1 MGSEGQALSRE
12 AAASAL
18 AWWVDAGVDTL
29 VDDAPRDWL
38 APPVRTEIA
47 EEPPAFTLPPQRRE
61 PAKAPA
67 APAAVD
73 VPDLSGVTT
82 LDALRAAAEAIRA
95 KPIFADG
102 DPASGVMIIG
112 QDAAPDDDATGRPFS
127 GPSGAL
133 LDRMLKA
140 IGRDR
145 TSVYL
150 TNLHLWRSVS
160 RTVPTVDPAI
170 GAAILRRHVELVRP
184 KALLLMG
191 HAPVEGLLGRGE
203 PITKRR
209 GRWAELDLAGGPY
222 PALPT
227 LNPAYLLRRPADKAF
242 AWMDLLLFQSRIDS

>member
-1 MGSEGQALSRE
+1 MGSEGQGLSRE
-12 AAASAL
+12 MAASAL

-29 VDDAPRDWL
+29 VEAEARDWL
-38 APPVRTEIA
+38 APPVRVERA
-47 EEPPAFTLPPQRRE
+47 EEPPAFTLAAQRRE
-61 PAKAPA
+61 ADKAPA
-67 APAAVD
+67 APAVA
-73 VPDLSGVTT
+73 VPDLSAVST
-82 LDALRAAAEAIRA
+82 LAELRAAAEAIRT

-102 DPASGVMIIG
+102 DPASGVMIVG

-160 RTVPTVDPAI
+160 RSMPTVDPAI

-184 KALLLMG
+184 KAVLLMG
-191 HAPVEGLLGRGE
+191 QAPVEGLLGRGE

-209 GRWAELDLAGGPY
+209 GRWTDLDLAGGPY